1 MFKKTLDETVA
12 GDNVGVLLRGA
23 QKKDIERGMV
33 LAKPGT
39 ILPHTKFESSLHLNK
54 GRRWPS
60 LCFLAGYSPHSS
72 FVQQTLLVK

>member
-1 MFKKTLDETVA
+1 VAVLVLKRSKTLDETAA

-33 LAKPGT
+33 VLGQNQVPFYLT
-39 ILPHTKFESSLHLNK
+39 LKFEISSLHLNK

-60 LCFLAGYSPHSS
+60 LCFL
-72 FVQQTLLVK
+72 

>member
-23 QKKDIERGMV
+23 QKKDIERGMSIS
-33 LAKPGT
+33 KT
-39 ILPHTKFESSLHLNK
+39 RYHFPHTKFESQVHILK

-60 LCFLAGYSPHSS
+60 LCFLAGYTH
-72 FVQQTLLVK
+72 TLRSYNRRYW

>member
-12 GDNVGVLLRGA
+12 GDNVGVFAGA

-39 ILPHTKFESSLHLNK
+39 ILPPNLNQVYILTKEEG
-54 GRRWPS
+54 GR
-60 LCFLAGYSPHSS
+60 HSVS
-72 FVQQTLLVK
+72 